1 MLLNTHVY
9 ILHFVYQYL
18 CKYFMQFFIYIENW
32 WFLVSTLCAK
42 QYYMLW
48 FNHCSS
54 NANVPFNIASIDM
67 YSIKRSLK
75 LLTRIRSNTRMMQI
89 YHDFISKR
97 QISDSVWTESSPFIC
112 FINHILFIIKQEIFG
127 KHDPLW
133 IRARHFIQVSHFSSL
148 ELIGLSWSPD
158 VSRPSLRTH
167 GWLHVNFHI
176 FYISRTT

>member
-1 MLLNTHVY
+1 MILNTHIY
-9 ILHFVYQYL
+9 ILYFVYQYL
-18 CKYFMQFFIYIENW
+18 CKYFMQVFFYIENW
-32 WFLVSTLCAK
+32 WFSVSTLCAK

-48 FNHCSS
+48 FNHFSS

-67 YSIKRSLK
+67 YLIKRSLK
-75 LLTRIRSNTRMMQI
+75 ILTRIRSNRRMMILSVNDKFQI
-89 YHDFISKR
+89 VFG
-97 QISDSVWTESSPFIC
+97 QSSPFIC
-112 FINHILFIIKQEIFG
+112 FINHILFIIKQ
-127 KHDPLW
+127 DPLW

-176 FYISRTT
+176 FYISRIT